1 MDEMVAV
8 EALQEQLL
16 NLSKPLAALDLPL
29 LDAHG
34 ATLASDLLVDEIP
47 VIRSGQLIDSTQI
60 ALAASLGL
68 DRLPCRPHPRVV
80 IISAGDDLVEPGSK
94 LADAEDEFESNS
106 WFLTTFAR
114 EVGAHA
120 FRVHTIPETAEQLKL
135 VIEDQLVRA
144 DLIVISGE
152 SKDESFDLITS
163 VISTLG
169 EIKIVTPNLA
179 ESSKHSFGLIGPDKT
194 PVVALPGDPI
204 SAYISN
210 ELFIRPMIR
219 NMMGL
224 YDIHRPITRATL
236 TNDVA
241 SDSGKHAFIRAIL
254 STDNPNRRL
263 VTALPNQDDLIGLS
277 DATGLIVMSEEA
289 TSFKAGEEVDVLML
303 ERRFN

>member
-1 MDEMVAV
+1 MDEMVTV
-8 EALQEQLL
+8 GALQEQLL

-34 ATLASDLLVDEIP
+34 ATLASDLLVDEKP

-94 LADAEDEFESNS
+94 LADADDEFESNS

-169 EIKIVTPNLA
+169 EIQIVTPKLA

-194 PVVALPGDPI
+194 PVVVLPGDPI
-204 SAYISN
+204 SNFLSA
-210 ELFIRPMIR
+210 ELFIRPMITK
-219 NMMGL
+219 M
-224 YDIHRPITRATL
+224 L
-236 TNDVA
+236 TGVNTDKPNKKVKLTKSVTSPAGVA
-241 SDSGKHAFIRAIL
+241 SYIRGELNADGQVSPLADQESLMTLSKANCLITLGEKEEKLNSGDSVNIL
-254 STDNPNRRL
+254 KL
-263 VTALPNQDDLIGLS
+263 NQD
-277 DATGLIVMSEEA
+277 
-289 TSFKAGEEVDVLML
+289 
-303 ERRFN
+303 RR

>member
-152 SKDESFDLITS
+152 SKDDSFDLITS

-194 PVVALPGDPI
+194 PVVVLPGDPI
-204 SAYISN
+204 SNFLSA
-210 ELFIRPMIR
+210 ELFIGPMIKKMLIGV
-219 NMMGL
+219 NKESQSKKVKL
-224 YDIHRPITRATL
+224 TKSIT
-236 TNDVA
+236 
-241 SDSGKHAFIRAIL
+241 SPSGKVSYIRGDLNADGQVSPLVDQESLITL
-254 STDNPNRRL
+254 SKANCLIRIGEKEEKLNSGDL
-263 VTALPNQDDLIGLS
+263 VNIVKLNQD
-277 DATGLIVMSEEA
+277 
-289 TSFKAGEEVDVLML
+289 
-303 ERRFN
+303 RF

>member
-152 SKDESFDLITS
+152 SKDDSFDLITS

-194 PVVALPGDPI
+194 PVVVLPGDPI
-204 SAYISN
+204 SNFLSA
-210 ELFIRPMIR
+210 ELFIGPMIKKMLTGV
-219 NMMGL
+219 NKESQSKKVKL
-224 YDIHRPITRATL
+224 TKSIT
-236 TNDVA
+236 
-241 SDSGKHAFIRAIL
+241 SPSGKVSYIRGDLNDDGQVSPLVDQESLITL
-254 STDNPNRRL
+254 SKANCLIRIGEKEEKLNSGDL
-263 VTALPNQDDLIGLS
+263 VNIVKLNQD
-277 DATGLIVMSEEA
+277 
-289 TSFKAGEEVDVLML
+289 
-303 ERRFN
+303 RF